1 MKKIVIILVIFLII
15 VIGFIF
21 GYRIYNKYRVEHAK
35 KIVKLKFDKIDVF
48 KEVTLKDLIYEIN
61 GKLIKNKKIDTT
73 TIGKKKISFKYVND
87 DNIKV
92 SYTID
97 VEVVDRN
104 PPLIKKFSSYITTVG
119 NHKFYDKFFCGD
131 NYDDKPK
138 CTLEGDY
145 DINTPGSYEVV
156 FKGEDSSGNI
166 SENSFTL
173 IVKEPPKASSSTVK
187 KEKEKEEVITTDFK
201 EVISKYKDKTNKIGI
216 DVSHFQGDIDF
227 EKVKNAGVEF
237 VYIRVGRG
245 GGVGKKPVLDTKFK
259 RNIEGFNKVGI
270 PVGVYFYSYAVN
282 EKEAVKDAKW
292 VIKQIKDYK
301 VDLEVA
307 YDFED
312 WGDFSEYN
320 LSFYHLSQ
328 IGEAFN
334 NRIKKMGYTGML
346 YSSKYYLENIWFK
359 TENPVWLAHYTDK
372 TDYEGKYKVWQLCEN
387 GKIGGINNLVD
398 INIMYK

>member
-35 KIVKLKFDKIDVF
+35 KIVKLNVDKVDVF
-48 KEVTLKDLIYEIN
+48 KEVTLEDLIYEIN

-73 TIGKKKISFKYVND
+73 TIGKKKVSFNYIND

-92 SYTID
+92 PYTIEI
-97 VEVVDRN
+97 EVIDRN
-104 PPLIKKFSSYITTVG
+104 PPLIKKFSSYSTTVG
-119 NHKFYDKFFCGD
+119 NDKFYDKFFCGD

-138 CTLEGDY
+138 CSIEGEY
-145 DINTPGSYEVV
+145 DINTPGLYDVT

-166 SENSFTL
+166 SENRFTL
-173 IVKEPPKASSSTVK
+173 IVKEPPKNSSSKSDK
-187 KEKEKEEVITTDFK
+187 KKEVITTDFD
-201 EVISKYKDKTNKIGI
+201 EVLKKYKKNNNKIGI

-227 EKVKNAGVEF
+227 EKVKNSGVEF

-245 GGVGKKPVLDTKFK
+245 GGVGKKPVLDDKFK
-259 RNIEGFNKVGI
+259 QNIEGFNKVKI
-270 PVGVYFYSYAVN
+270 PVGIYFYSYAVN

-312 WGDFSEYN
+312 WIDFSEYN

-328 IGEAFN
+328 TAEAFN
-334 NRIKKMGYTGML
+334 NKIKEAGYTGML

-359 TENPVWLAHYTDK
+359 TKHPIWLAHYTDN
-372 TDYEGKYKVWQLCEN
+372 TDYDGDYKVWQLCEN
-387 GKIGGINNLVD
+387 GKVDGIKDNMVD
-398 INIMYK
+398 IDIMY